1 MEVLGIDPFLFVVMN
16 NGFVHSPLL
25 HQRSALEIA
34 KFRILA
40 KIAILS

>member
-1 MEVLGIDPFLFVVMN
+1 MEVLGIDPFLFVVMK

-25 HQRSALEIA
+25 HQRSVLEMA
-34 KFRILA
+34 NFGILL